1 MPPDPTIPHRLSLR
15 LKEYDYSQSGAYFVT
30 LVTQDRKNLWG
41 SIKDGQMQPTPAGQ
55 MVTRWWLELENK
67 FPNVQLGEFVVMP
80 NHFHGIIWL
89 VTPPPAVTV
98 GVDLRVDPGERINP
112 NLPVDPDPNPP
123 AIVGVDLRVDPDA
136 RINPILREEGTHA
149 VVPLPG
155 IIQWFKTMTTNEYIR
170 GVKQSG
176 WPTFRGRVWQRN
188 YYEHII
194 RDKVDL
200 NRIDEYIRGNPLNW
214 ASDTENPSH

>member
-1 MPPDPTIPHRLSLR
+1 MPPDPAIPHRLPIR
-15 LKEYDYSQSGAYFVT
+15 LKGYDYSQSGAYFVT

-67 FPNVQLGEFVVMP
+67 FPSVQLGEFVVMP

-89 VTPPPAVTV
+89 ITPANPSPTV
-98 GVDLRVDPGERINP
+98 GVDLRVDPGARIDP
-112 NLPVDPDPNPP
+112 NLRLEPYSHIDPVVDANPP
-123 AIVGVDLRVDPDA
+123 DA
-136 RINPILREEGTHA
+136 YINPILRETGTHA
-149 VVPLPG
+149 GVPLPG
-155 IIQWFKTMTTNEYIR
+155 IIQWYKTMTTNEYIR

-176 WPTFRGRVWQRN
+176 WPAFRGRVWQRN

-194 RDKVDL
+194 RDEAEL
-200 NRIDEYIRGNPLNW
+200 YHIGEYIRDNPLNW
-214 ASDTENPSH
+214 ANDTENPIH